1 MTSTPLRSGTS
12 REERFEE
19 RRTQL
24 AQAALATL
32 SELGFARTSLRE
44 IAQNSEFTHGVL
56 HYYFTDK
63 VDLISECVRV
73 YHRLVVARFD
83 EGLETYED
91 LDTMVVG
98 VAETL
103 QRTITEETA
112 QHRLWYDLRSHSMF
126 NEEIREDVREID
138 RTLEGFAWRVVLR
151 YAELTGTEPVVDSQT
166 NYRMFDGIFY
176 AALLDHM
183 AGDAEATNRLVEQA
197 GWLMDRICPQR

>member
-73 YHRLVVARFD
+73 YHQLLVANFD
-83 EGLETYED
+83 EGLATYED
-91 LDTMVVG
+91 LDTMAVG

-126 NEEIREDVREID
+126 NEEIREDVREIE
-138 RTLEGFAWRVVLR
+138 RTLEGFAWRVVLG
-151 YAELTGTEPVVDSQT
+151 YAELSGTEPVLDSLE
-166 NYRMFDGIFY
+166 I
-176 AALLDHM
+176 
-183 AGDAEATNRLVEQA
+183 EQ
-197 GWLMDRICPQR
+197 

>member
-1 MTSTPLRSGTS
+1 
-12 REERFEE
+12 
-19 RRTQL
+19 
-24 AQAALATL
+24 
-32 SELGFARTSLRE
+32 LRE

-103 QRTITEETA
+103 RRTITEETA

>member
-1 MTSTPLRSGTS
+1 MPLRSGTS

-44 IAQNSEFTHGVL
+44 IAQNSAFTHGVL

-63 VDLISECVRV
+63 VDLIS
-73 YHRLVVARFD
+73 RFD

-98 VAETL
+98 VAATL

-126 NEEIREDVREID
+126 NEEIREDVREIE

-151 YAELTGTEPVVDSQT
+151 YAELTGTEPVLDSLS

-183 AGDAEATNRLVEQA
+183 AGDPEATERLVAQA